1 MSNSKNIFTT
11 PPWSVPSRWSAGVI
25 ILSVVALL
33 GGCVAQ
39 KADVVRIKRELDA
52 KISQLD
58 KSRTSLQQAVTEAN
72 TALEKANRLI
82 AGQREEIK
90 ELLHARAELMDQ
102 MTTLKDTDLSQVRGA
117 IEQNQHL
124 VAQLAQKI
132 VMLDTKV
139 QTIGTTARQSND
151 AIEPLVKELRMQLR
165 AEEQLRTEQGG
176 KLGEFRTSLVD
187 YQHVLTELRNNIAQQ
202 EQQVAALHQHVNRLG
217 QQQDTQHQQ
226 VQADVKDVRR
236 HIQSVIGTLEQVSTT
251 FSGRLD
257 VYEQQRSQVSHQTSM
272 GGSLSTHASSASALS
287 LQTRQSPQAL
297 LPANPRASSDSRQE
311 MAARWNRTSNEGVLE
326 SLMASASSTGLRL
339 MSSSHVQSTSPVRK
353 LMQNERAAYQR
364 AFHLLQAKNYGRAA
378 KDFSGFL
385 RTFPDS
391 PLAANS
397 QYWLG
402 ECYYGQRRFQ
412 EAIDEFERVFAFY
425 PSSNKVPASLL
436 KIGYSHLEQQH
447 PSMARSVFQQLVRT
461 YPQSPAAIKAHGRLQ
476 EVNALLHNPS

>member
-1 MSNSKNIFTT
+1 
-11 PPWSVPSRWSAGVI
+11 
-25 ILSVVALL
+25 
-33 GGCVAQ
+33 
-39 KADVVRIKRELDA
+39 
-52 KISQLD
+52 
-58 KSRTSLQQAVTEAN
+58 
-72 TALEKANRLI
+72 
-82 AGQREEIK
+82 
-90 ELLHARAELMDQ
+90 
-102 MTTLKDTDLSQVRGA
+102 
-117 IEQNQHL
+117 
-124 VAQLAQKI
+124 
-132 VMLDTKV
+132 
-139 QTIGTTARQSND
+139 
-151 AIEPLVKELRMQLR
+151 
-165 AEEQLRTEQGG
+165 
-176 KLGEFRTSLVD
+176 
-187 YQHVLTELRNNIAQQ
+187 
-202 EQQVAALHQHVNRLG
+202 
-217 QQQDTQHQQ
+217 
-226 VQADVKDVRR
+226 
-236 HIQSVIGTLEQVSTT
+236 
-251 FSGRLD
+251 
-257 VYEQQRSQVSHQTSM
+257 
-272 GGSLSTHASSASALS
+272 
-287 LQTRQSPQAL
+287 
-297 LPANPRASSDSRQE
+297 
-311 MAARWNRTSNEGVLE
+311 
-326 SLMASASSTGLRL
+326 